1 MNVHDD
7 EEQENLEEEL
17 DIEDEIDFGSNV
29 VVGSLTLQKQ
39 SGRELLKDDD
49 TDIDIDDELK
59 KTQHDIEVNVSDD
72 M

>member
-17 DIEDEIDFGSNV
+17 DIEDEIEFGSNV